1 MSLNF
6 DPEDLSG
13 IFTIEGKMADIVVKD
28 PDGDP
33 NHVLEPG
40 LPFTID
46 VTWSLSGSL
55 VGALLAVGAA
65 NWVVNAYAESVGPG
79 PEVEIASTL
88 VPKASGTTVAGV
100 TTFTATLTVPG
111 GTLPEDAP
119 GVSGLYK
126 LIGSVF
132 LNSTVPGPY
141 DLSGF
146 SEGPIIR
153 METHA

>member
-6 DPEDLSG
+6 DPEDNAG
-13 IFTIEGKMADIVVKD
+13 IFTFEGQMPDVVVRD

-40 LPFTID
+40 LPFSID
-46 VTWSLSGSL
+46 VTWSLSGTL
-55 VGALLAVGAA
+55 VNALLAVGAA
-65 NWVVNAYAESVGPG
+65 NWDVRAYAESVGPG
-79 PEVEIASTL
+79 PEVQIAQGL
-88 VPKASGTTVAGV
+88 VPKGPPGTTSY
-100 TTFTATLTVPG
+100 TTTLTVPAN
-111 GTLPEDAP
+111 TLEEDSSAA
-119 GVSGLYK
+119 SGLYK
-126 LIGSVF
+126 LIATVF

-153 METHA
+153 METHE